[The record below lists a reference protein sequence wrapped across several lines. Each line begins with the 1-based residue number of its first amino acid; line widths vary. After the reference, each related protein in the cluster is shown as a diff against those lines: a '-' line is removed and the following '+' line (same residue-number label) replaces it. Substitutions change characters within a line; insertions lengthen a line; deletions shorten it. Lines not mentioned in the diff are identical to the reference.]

1 MRRSVL
7 GTLAPVA
14 ALALSAPLFC
24 QEAPPAT
31 SATNGVEIDSY
42 TFGGLAARALGPAVM
57 SGRVAAIAAA
67 PGDPLTIYVGAAG
80 GGLWRSGD
88 GGITWR
94 AVFDDHV
101 QSIGAVAVD
110 PRDPQK
116 VWVGTGESW
125 TRNSVSVGDGVY
137 KSTDGGESWQQTGL
151 PDSERIARIAV
162 HPGDSNTVWVCATG
176 HLWNSNPERGVYKTA
191 DGGKSWKQVLK
202 VDADTGCSDLTVD
215 PQDPRILYAGMW
227 QFRRTPWSF
236 TSGGPGSGLYKSTD
250 GGDTWRK
257 LEKGLPAGEKGRI
270 GIAVAPSR
278 PSVVYAVVESA
289 KTALYRSDDV
299 GESWTAVNFS
309 SAVAARPFYFA
320 LLAVDP
326 QDFNRVYKPGFTLG
340 ISIDG
345 GKSFNSGIG
354 SGGFTTSVHSD
365 HHAIWINPQNPYQV
379 LLGTD
384 GGLYMSSDRGRHWR
398 LVKALPLSQFYRVS
412 YDMAQPYNVYGGL
425 QDNGSWRGPSRGLA
439 GIQNRDWENIGA
451 GDGFYAFPDPADQ
464 DLLFVEYQGGTI
476 SRLRLSTGERK
487 DIRPLPRQG
496 EPELRFNWNTPV
508 VPSPS
513 RAGTVY
519 MGCQYL
525 LRSRDRGDSWERI
538 SPDLTTNDPKKQQQK
553 TSGGLTIDNSSAE
566 NHTTI
571 YAIAES
577 PKDSQVIWVGTD
589 DGNLQLTRDGG
600 ATWTNVA
607 RNVSGLPPGTW
618 VSGVEA
624 SPYDAATAFV
634 TFDGHMTGDMKTYV
648 YKTADSGKSWTPLGT
663 ASLSGYAH
671 VVRQDPVNPDLLFL
685 GTEMGLFISVD
696 GGVRWAQFTGNLP
709 KVAVRDLAIH
719 PRESDLIIATHGRG
733 VYILDDLT
741 PLRALTRQVLD
752 SEVALLPSRPSALVI
767 PVSNQEFPGD
777 DEFVGTNPDEAA
789 TITYY
794 LKKRH
799 LLGDLKVEVY
809 DPQGTRIASLPGGKR
824 RGINRVSWPMRL
836 PPPKL
841 PPANSL
847 VANLFTFVGPR
858 VPAGAYTV
866 KLIKGDQTLTGEVRL
881 VPDAR
886 TQHSDED
893 RALQQKTALGLYQS
907 LERLTYL
914 VDAATTARDGA
925 RQRAAAMSAG
935 ATGDRFRR
943 QLEALAAELES
954 FRTGLVAG
962 GEGGMLEGDQKLRE
976 KLGDLYGG
984 VNGYEGRPTQSQLE
998 YVQVLSG
1005 QLERAVARFEA
1016 IHGGSLAAAN
1026 RELERRKLEPV
1037 RMPTREEWQ
1046 AQRDKS

>member
-1 MRRSVL
+1 
-7 GTLAPVA
+7 
-14 ALALSAPLFC
+14 
-24 QEAPPAT
+24 
-31 SATNGVEIDSY
+31 
-42 TFGGLAARALGPAVM
+42 
-57 SGRVAAIAAA
+57 
-67 PGDPLTIYVGAAG
+67 
-80 GGLWRSGD
+80 
-88 GGITWR
+88 
-94 AVFDDHV
+94 
-101 QSIGAVAVD
+101 
-110 PRDPQK
+110 
-116 VWVGTGESW
+116 
-125 TRNSVSVGDGVY
+125 
-137 KSTDGGESWQQTGL
+137 
-151 PDSERIARIAV
+151 
-162 HPGDSNTVWVCATG
+162 
-176 HLWNSNPERGVYKTA
+176 
-191 DGGKSWKQVLK
+191 
-202 VDADTGCSDLTVD
+202 
-215 PQDPRILYAGMW
+215 
-227 QFRRTPWSF
+227 
-236 TSGGPGSGLYKSTD
+236 
-250 GGDTWRK
+250 
-257 LEKGLPAGEKGRI
+257 
-270 GIAVAPSR
+270 
-278 PSVVYAVVESA
+278 
-289 KTALYRSDDV
+289 
-299 GESWTAVNFS
+299 
-309 SAVAARPFYFA
+309 
-320 LLAVDP
+320 
-326 QDFNRVYKPGFTLG
+326 
-340 ISIDG
+340 
-345 GKSFNSGIG
+345 
-354 SGGFTTSVHSD
+354 
-365 HHAIWINPQNPYQV
+365 
-379 LLGTD
+379 
-384 GGLYMSSDRGRHWR
+384 
-398 LVKALPLSQFYRVS
+398 VS

-425 QDNGSWRGPSRGLA
+425 QDNGSWRGPSRGPA

-451 GDGFYAFPDPADQ
+451 GDGFYAFPDPTDP

-487 DIRPLPRQG
+487 DIRPLPRSG

-508 VPSPS
+508 VPSPTQ
-513 RAGTVY
+513 AGTVY

-571 YAIAES
+571 FAIAES
-577 PKDSQVIWVGTD
+577 PKDGQVIWAGTD

-600 ATWTNVA
+600 ATWTNLA
-607 RNVSGLPPGTW
+607 HNVPGLPRGTW

-648 YKTADSGKSWTPLGT
+648 YKTTDFGQTWTPLAAG
-663 ASLSGYAH
+663 SLSGYAH

-685 GTEMGLFISVD
+685 GTEAGLFISVD
-696 GGVRWAQFTGNLP
+696 GGGRWAQFTGNLP

-767 PVSNQEFPGD
+767 PAANQEFPGD
-777 DEFVGTNPDEAA
+777 DEFVGTSPDEAA

-794 LKKRH
+794 LEKRH

-809 DPQGTRIASLPGGKR
+809 DPQGARIASLPGGKR

-881 VPDAR
+881 VPDPR
-886 TQHSDED
+886 SRHSDED
-893 RALQQKTALGLYQS
+893 RALQQKTALDLYGM
-907 LERLTYL
+907 LERLTWL

-925 RQRAAAMSAG
+925 RQRAAALP
-935 ATGDRFRR
+935 TGDRLRR

-954 FRTGLVAG
+954 FRTGLVAA
-962 GEGGMLEGDQKLRE
+962 GEGGMLDGDRQLRE

-984 VNGYEGRPTQSQLE
+984 VNGYEGRPTQSQLD
-998 YVQVLSG
+998 YAQVLG
-1005 QLERAVARFEA
+1005 GELEQAAARFEA
-1016 IHGGSLAAAN
+1016 IRGGSLAAVN
-1026 RELERRKLEPV
+1026 RELERRKLVPV